1 MTVRRLVLSAT
12 LVLGLASGLVAQE
25 SGDYVYR
32 TSFLRAAPGLLLELV
47 DALKSA
53 LPTVITAGQPVPLMA
68 RHSQGDHWDI
78 LLVYPVGTMAEYYG
92 PERAARWQAAADQ
105 TGFSG
110 PAFARRIDSLV
121 AWRQEL
127 FVAGPPLEVFEAR
140 NQEAGFYHLEV
151 FLALAG
157 QRDSLLRQRAM
168 ENVYLTG
175 IGRPTNLIFRRL
187 GGAEWDAYTIGYY
200 RDLQDYATPTTVTA
214 DQEERVALGAGFQSR
229 NHIGSYLRK
238 FLASHHDTLL
248 NRIR

>member
-1 MTVRRLVLSAT
+1 MSRRLLFLFVFALSLT
-12 LVLGLASGLVAQE
+12 TRLGAQE

-32 TSFLRAAPGLLLELV
+32 TSFLRAAPGMLLELV

-53 LPTVITAGQPVPLMA
+53 LPTVVGAGQPVPLMA

-78 LLVYPVGTMAEYYG
+78 LLVYPVGSMEAYYG
-92 PERAARWQAAADQ
+92 PERAARWRAAATR
-105 TGFSG
+105 TGFSTT
-110 PAFARRIDSLV
+110 AFLRHIDTLV

-140 NQEAGFYHLEV
+140 NKDAGFYHLEV

-157 QRDSLLRQRAM
+157 KRDSLLQQRTM

-175 IGRPTNLIFRRL
+175 IGRPTNLIFRRI

-200 RDLQDYATPTTVTA
+200 RDLQHYAEPLTITA
-214 DQEERVALGAGFQSR
+214 EQEEQAALAAGFQSR
-229 NHIGSYLRK
+229 NQIGSYLRK
-238 FLASHHDTLL
+238 FLAGHRDTLL